1 MSETQC
7 KMGEEV
13 SAFAWLAVKLKIAEL
28 PPRVEWS
35 QLFAASWLAGIG
47 FTMALFIANTAFTDY
62 RQSAAAK
69 VNILI
74 GSLLSGLIGFSLLL
88 LTSRL
93 RDRRSEW
100 MPAPGIEC
108 GVVSSQMLL
117 PNGDGS
123 VVRKCSWFYPPL
135 RRIGG

>member
-1 MSETQC
+1 
-7 KMGEEV
+7 MGEEV

-35 QLFAASWLAGIG
+35 QLFAASWLVGIG

-69 VNILI
+69 VSILI

-100 MPAPGIEC
+100 IPAP
-108 GVVSSQMLL
+108 V
-117 PNGDGS
+117 D
-123 VVRKCSWFYPPL
+123 
-135 RRIGG
+135 